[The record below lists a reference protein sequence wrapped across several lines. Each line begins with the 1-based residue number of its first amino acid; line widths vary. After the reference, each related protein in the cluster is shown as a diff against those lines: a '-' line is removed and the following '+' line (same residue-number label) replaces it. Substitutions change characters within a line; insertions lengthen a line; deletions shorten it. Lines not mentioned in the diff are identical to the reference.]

1 MPVQRTGDDGVGA
14 GALQA
19 ALRLCGGKG
28 QQQPRVGG
36 QCHQVRG
43 HVCGVAEGEQ
53 PTPHLLYHVWGRLPN
68 FSFPWLSTRC
78 WLCPFSVGILEANS
92 SYLCGSASI
101 PPAVTVVA
109 QEGGAENGLGVAAA
123 EELQR
128 HKAHPILYL
137 LDLPESI
144 DFSESQS
151 GLNDAFKTLLRECRG
166 LRCPGCGEE
175 ANACMALPS

>member
-1 MPVQRTGDDGVGA
+1 MRGADCLTSAFPGSPPGA
-14 GALQA
+14 GSAPSLLGSWNQTRHYYA
-19 ALRLCGGKG
+19 A
-28 QQQPRVGG
+28 P
-36 QCHQVRG
+36 
-43 HVCGVAEGEQ
+43 
-53 PTPHLLYHVWGRLPN
+53 LP
-68 FSFPWLSTRC
+68 PV
-78 WLCPFSVGILEANS
+78 SVG
-92 SYLCGSASI
+92 
-101 PPAVTVVA
+101 V
-109 QEGGAENGLGVAAA
+109 QEGGAENGLGVAVA

-144 DFSESQS
+144 EFSASQS